1 MIETALESAN
11 NSQRIKLFEAISS
24 SADSEGAAQ
33 YRELLNLRVAFFVFK
48 DNGRSLN
55 KTLIKYYSDTRNQ
68 RVNSVRR
75 WRHQRILVKDFYNV
89 LLSARTYVEQNDQN
103 HLNDPFH
110 CFMKELRN
118 FIVHRQ
124 VLPLVSKAKAE
135 NGQWNLYESIK
146 EQVFQEYLSKQIQ
159 KDPNRKGI
167 QNAQKFLQKLEGNI
181 RLKELFVEYN
191 KKITSLHARCIFDK
205 VKVNMK
211 LLKNF
216 AEEVTVVHNR
226 ARELGMTTD
235 HPITESQLR
244 HLNYLMCKSAGLSK
258 KK

>member
-1 MIETALESAN
+1 
-11 NSQRIKLFEAISS
+11 
-24 SADSEGAAQ
+24 
-33 YRELLNLRVAFFVFK
+33 
-48 DNGRSLN
+48 
-55 KTLIKYYSDTRNQ
+55 
-68 RVNSVRR
+68 
-75 WRHQRILVKDFYNV
+75 
-89 LLSARTYVEQNDQN
+89 
-103 HLNDPFH
+103 
-110 CFMKELRN
+110 MKELRN